1 MKLAPIVI
9 TDMGMGNLNSVKRA
23 MERVGMPS
31 TITSSASAIESAD
44 KIILPGVGHF
54 GKAMAALESLGL
66 RDALDEAVL
75 VKRKPVLGICLGM
88 ELMAARSDEGNAE
101 GLGWLDARAVK
112 FCFDDKL
119 HHKVP
124 HMGWNTLAANR
135 DSILL
140 KGLENAEFYFA
151 HSFYLKLDN
160 EQDASAHT
168 TYETVFPSAIER
180 DNIFGVQF
188 HPEKSHAA
196 GLDILRNFAA
206 I

>member
-1 MKLAPIVI
+1 VRSQTAVI
-9 TDMGMGNLNSVKRA
+9 IDLGTGNVNSVRRA
-23 MERVGMPS
+23 LDRIEIRSV
-31 TITSSASAIESAD
+31 ISSSPDDIGRAD

-54 GKAMAALESLGL
+54 VRAMRELESHGL
-66 RDALDEAVL
+66 RDALDDAVRIR
-75 VKRKPVLGICLGM
+75 RKPVLGICLGM
-88 ELMAARSDEGNAE
+88 ELMAARSDEGNAD
-101 GLGWLDARAVK
+101 GLGWLNARAVK
-112 FCFDDKL
+112 FNFDDKR

-124 HMGWNTLAANR
+124 HMGWNTLAANP

-140 KGLENAEFYFA
+140 KRLENAELYFA

-196 GLDILRNFAA
+196 GLAILRNFAA